1 MSKICKTVLAC
12 VVCAGALWAQ
22 ARYTAENK
30 MQKPENYR
38 EWIFL
43 SAGLGMAYTPLAEG
57 AKENPDPPFDNVFV
71 NPEGWKGFQ
80 KTGKWPDQTVLV
92 LELRQSVQRASIN
105 QRGHFQKA
113 PLAVEVHVK
122 DEKRFAAT
130 RGWAF
135 FEFRNGA
142 TEAAMTPSDKECY
155 SCHQDHGALDTTF
168 AQFYPT
174 VKDVAEKKG
183 TLTPEK

>member
-1 MSKICKTVLAC
+1 MRKILKAILICLVGVAGVL
-12 VVCAGALWAQ
+12 AQ
-22 ARYTAENK
+22 ARYTSDNK

-43 SAGLGMAYTPLAEG
+43 SAGLGMAYTPAAPG

-71 NPEGWKGFQ
+71 NPEAWKAFQ
-80 KTGKWPDQTVLV
+80 KTGKWPDKTVMV
-92 LELRQSVQRASIN
+92 LELRQSSQKGSIT
-105 QRGHFQKA
+105 QRGRFQKA
-113 PLAVEVHVK
+113 PVAIEVHVK

-135 FEFRNGA
+135 FEFHGAA
-142 TEAAMTPSDKECY
+142 TEVEMTPGDKDCY
-155 SCHQDHGALDTTF
+155 SCHQDHGTLDTTF

-174 VKDVAEKKG
+174 VNEIAEKKG